1 MRIIALWGK
10 EMRVNLFDSCM
21 IVENRM
27 TMDWVTVMISRA
39 QIIAILHIKLI

>member
-10 EMRVNLFDSCM
+10 EMRVNQFDSCM